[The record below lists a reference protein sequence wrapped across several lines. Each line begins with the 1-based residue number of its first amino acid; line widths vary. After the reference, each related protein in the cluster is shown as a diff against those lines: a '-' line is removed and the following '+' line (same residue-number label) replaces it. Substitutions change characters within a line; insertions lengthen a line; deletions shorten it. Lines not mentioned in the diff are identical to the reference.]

1 MLEAQ
6 NQHYKYKGWPTQG
19 WVFEITCTGTGEM
32 TAQIAMNCWK
42 SSPPHMD
49 VILGNNNWNSLS
61 KFGCSYSG
69 NAANCYFQKNSMKKM
84 NDEKMEQLDE
94 DLLKDLLDLKHLV
107 YNANQH
113 DS

>member
-1 MLEAQ
+1 MVEAQ

-19 WVFEITCTGTGEM
+19 RVFEITCTGNGEM

-49 VILGNNNWNSLS
+49 VILGNNYWNSLS

-69 NAANCYFQKNSMKKM
+69 NAANCYFQKNLMKKM

-94 DLLKDLLDLKHLV
+94 DLLEDLLDLKHLV

>member
-1 MLEAQ
+1 MVEAQ

-19 WVFEITCTGTGEM
+19 RVFEITCTGNGEM
-32 TAQIAMNCWK
+32 TAQIAMSCWK

-49 VILGNNNWNSLS
+49 VILGNNYWKDLS

-69 NAANCYFQKNSMKKM
+69 NAANCYFQKELSKKM

-94 DLLKDLLDLKHLV
+94 DLLEDLLDLKHLV
-107 YNANQH
+107 YNDNQD